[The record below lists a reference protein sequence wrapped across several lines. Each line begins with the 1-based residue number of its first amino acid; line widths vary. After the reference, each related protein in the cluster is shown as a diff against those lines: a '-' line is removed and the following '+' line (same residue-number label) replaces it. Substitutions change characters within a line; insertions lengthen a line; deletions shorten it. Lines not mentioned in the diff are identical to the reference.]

1 MDVSILTHK
10 DFLKLEKGK
19 YKIIYDVEHKHGS
32 RNYQT
37 WSRRDERGREEQK
50 CNFQAEHMQW

>member
-19 YKIIYDVEHKHGS
+19 YKIIYDTEHKHGS

-37 WSRRDERGREEQK
+37 
-50 CNFQAEHMQW
+50 